1 MKRLWAALLL
11 LACLTPLAA
20 TAEDARTYLER
31 GAYNEAY
38 IAARASGDEEV
49 MRLALEQIAEQP
61 ELWRVRWEEGKAGY
75 ADVSGAWRIAP
86 QFFFAKDFNE
96 EGYAPAKQAQD
107 RMGVI
112 DRTGAF
118 VVLPEWEAVRE
129 VRDGYVLVSVREDGR
144 GRWQYGIIDLAG
156 HVIVEPKYDYLELP
170 SEGLIVAGRLN
181 YHMGYLDLSGKW
193 AIGQHFS
200 LVSPF
205 RDGAARAWEAGS
217 EKYARVGV
225 IDREGNWIER
235 PQWQDVT
242 EPDAEGRRFVRKQMG
257 GQWGLI
263 GADGRWIVRPRW
275 DILNEPDGKGNR
287 TALVDGLWGLIDA
300 NGSWLVKPCWL
311 NASLP
316 GEQGERAVR
325 AADGLWGMIDAD
337 GGWLTQPQFD
347 YEWLGAFSAYG
358 CALFYDAGGVG
369 ALDRAYR
376 VVWHVPCESIGKYR
390 DGVAAVTRAQGRE
403 EGCVDF
409 LGNLLW
415 MGKKEI

>member
-1 MKRLWAALLL
+1 MKRLFAALLL

-49 MRLALEQIAEQP
+49 MRLSLEQIAERP
-61 ELWRVRWEEGKAGY
+61 ELWRVRWEAGKAGY

-107 RMGVI
+107 RAGVI

-118 VVLPEWEAVRE
+118 VVPPEWDNVWDIQGKYARVC
-129 VRDGYVLVSVREDGR
+129 VRDRMAFSLMALVELNGTV
-144 GRWQYGIIDLAG
+144 
-156 HVIVEPKYDYLELP
+156 VVEPGFPHLGYP
-170 SEGLIVAGRLN
+170 SEGLINVWGNTDRAGYIDMAGNWVIPPDYLEAYPFQDGVAR
-181 YHMGYLDLSGKW
+181 
-193 AIGQHFS
+193 
-200 LVSPF
+200 V
-205 RDGAARAWEAGS
+205 REARTQ
-217 EKYARVGV
+217 KYARVGV
-225 IDREGNWIER
+225 IDREGNWVER
-235 PQWQDVT
+235 PKWQDIT
-242 EPDAEGRRFVRKQMG
+242 EPDAEGRRFVCKKIG

-263 GADGRWIVRPRW
+263 GADGLWIVRPRW
-275 DILNEPDGKGNR
+275 DALREPDGKGNR

-311 NASLP
+311 ETSLP
-316 GEQGERAVR
+316 GEQGTRAVR

-337 GGWLTQPQFD
+337 GGWLAQPQFD

-358 CALFYDAGGVG
+358 CALFRDAQGVG
-369 ALDRAYR
+369 ALNRAYR
-376 VVWHVPCESIGKYR
+376 VVWQLPCESIGPLR
-390 DGVAAVTRAQGRE
+390 DGVVTVTCAQGRE